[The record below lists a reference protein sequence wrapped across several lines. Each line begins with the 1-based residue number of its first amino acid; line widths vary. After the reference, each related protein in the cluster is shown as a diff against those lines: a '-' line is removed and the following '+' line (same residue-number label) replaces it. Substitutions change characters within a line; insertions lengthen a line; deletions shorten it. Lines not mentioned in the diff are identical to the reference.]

1 MTRPTVVYVCSCT
14 RTRRRPRVL
23 YSTVLL
29 WEVSFFFLFFSFFL
43 FFLYRRLIVKDEI
56 RGVLDEYTTKFS
68 DVVKENQQLRK
79 ENLLLKNVY

>member
-1 MTRPTVVYVCSCT
+1 
-14 RTRRRPRVL
+14 L
-23 YSTVLL
+23 ANKFILFFF
-29 WEVSFFFLFFSFFL
+29 SFSLFLFFSFSLFFFFFFFL
-43 FFLYRRLIVKDEI
+43 TFLYRRLIVKDEI

>member
-1 MTRPTVVYVCSCT
+1 LEKIKIYILLVWLTNLSCSFS
-14 RTRRRPRVL
+14 L
-23 YSTVLL
+23 FL
-29 WEVSFFFLFFSFFL
+29 FFLFFFFFL
-43 FFLYRRLIVKDEI
+43 TFLYRRLIVKDEI